1 MDKTK
6 GKDAAKWGSANWI
19 ATYPWSRM
27 DRKRRA
33 RAERAV
39 GEETVKD
46 LKAGPFTCCLMTRL
60 EQVMDKYG
68 VPISK
73 PAQRKLEKLLL
84 DLSAIERAI
93 YDAAFGSALAKKWG
107 V

>member
-1 MDKTK
+1 METK
-6 GKDAAKWGSANWI
+6 KSNDAAKWGSANWI
-19 ATYPWSRM
+19 RMYPWSRM

-46 LKAGPFTCCLMTRL
+46 LKAGPFARCLTARL
-60 EQVMDKYG
+60 GQVMDRYG

-73 PAQRKLEKLLL
+73 PAQRKLEKMLL